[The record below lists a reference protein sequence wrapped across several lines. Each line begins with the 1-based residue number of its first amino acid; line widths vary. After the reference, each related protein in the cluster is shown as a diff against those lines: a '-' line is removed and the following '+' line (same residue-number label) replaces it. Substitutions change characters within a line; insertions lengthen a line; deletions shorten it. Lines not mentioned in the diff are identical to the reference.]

1 MSLTSPIKD
10 FIKRKLRERG
20 FHDIKGLA
28 EITTIDEF
36 KERAFAIQRRSRRQ
50 TLDDVALLR
59 KKYEQPIIGEIPV
72 ERLLELL
79 AQIVDPTNV
88 WLFVEASSHTPFKSS
103 KAWSGPE
110 LPTRSFLL

>member
-1 MSLTSPIKD
+1 MSLTSPIED

-36 KERAFAIQRRSRRQ
+36 KERAFAIQCRSRRQ

-59 KKYEQPIIGEIPV
+59 KKYEQPIIGEVPV
-72 ERLLELL
+72 VAGTSGANRR
-79 AQIVDPTNV
+79 
-88 WLFVEASSHTPFKSS
+88 SHKCLT
-103 KAWSGPE
+103 
-110 LPTRSFLL
+110 FL